1 MQKLLSKNGSFVY
14 KVFEVLKM
22 KELAV
27 TDLPHRQKSGEF
39 SLSLVIV
46 FTAVLT
52 SLKLLSFVLYVNMF
66 PYTHLLAIFNL
77 KCSLIFSSSLSLMS
91 FGRPKGPKGPAR
103 GKM

>member
-46 FTAVLT
+46 FTTVLNLNR
-52 SLKLLSFVLYVNMF
+52 SLG
-66 PYTHLLAIFNL
+66 
-77 KCSLIFSSSLSLMS
+77 FSSSLSLMS
-91 FGRPKGPKGPAR
+91 FGRPKGPKGPAP
-103 GKM
+103 